1 MNRRK
6 VRVVA
11 NQPKTL
17 EAIFNPERTGRNKNK
32 KRNSNRRDGKREGS
46 ICNKQW
52 KGGGKTGRPGV
63 RKEKRLG
70 GGGGTESSHS
80 ATQCLHCRWVGSGW
94 SVIFFLLAL
103 GHEFKSHTG
112 FKPRADFAVALP
124 LCAAN

>member
-6 VRVVA
+6 VRVMA

-32 KRNSNRRDGKREGS
+32 KRNSHRRDGKREGS

-52 KGGGKTGRPGV
+52 KGSGKTGRP
-63 RKEKRLG
+63 G

-80 ATQCLHCRWVGSGW
+80 APQRLHCRWVGSGW

-112 FKPRADFAVALP
+112 FKLRVDFAVILLLYAT
-124 LCAAN
+124 N

>member
-32 KRNSNRRDGKREGS
+32 KRNSHRRDGKREGS

-52 KGGGKTGRPGV
+52 KGSGKTGR
-63 RKEKRLG
+63 LG
-70 GGGGTESSHS
+70 GGEGTESSHS

-94 SVIFFLLAL
+94 SVIFLLAL

-112 FKPRADFAVALP
+112 FKLRVDFAVILP
-124 LCAAN
+124 LCATN